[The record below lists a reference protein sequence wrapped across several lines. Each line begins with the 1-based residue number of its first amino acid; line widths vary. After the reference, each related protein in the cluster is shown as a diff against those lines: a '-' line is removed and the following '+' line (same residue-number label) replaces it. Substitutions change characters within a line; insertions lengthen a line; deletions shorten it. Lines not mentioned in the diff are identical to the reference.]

1 MIQWFAQ
8 EHPASCIA
16 ACLRMTLSGFGT
28 LCTEPEIRQL
38 LGNPRYGLTLEQA
51 AVKLAAHGALAEW
64 HADWGLDDLRD
75 SVRNGIY
82 PIVGVERRYFG
93 HASAAHAVVVVDVR
107 ATEIE
112 MLDPLLGSAPCV
124 SRIETFAAAWRNAG
138 QEALLLVAPFSP

>member
-28 LCTEPEIRQL
+28 PRTEPEIRQL
-38 LGNPRYGLTLEQA
+38 LGNPLYGLTLEQA
-51 AVKLAAHGALAEW
+51 AVKLSEHGAVAEW
-64 HADWGLDDLRD
+64 HADWGVDDLRD
-75 SVRNGIY
+75 SVRDGFY

-93 HASAAHAVVVVDVR
+93 HASAAHAVVVAAVR

-112 MLDPLLGSAPCV
+112 MLDPLLGPAPRV
-124 SRIETFAAAWRNAG
+124 SLIETFADAWRTAG
-138 QEALLLVAPFSP
+138 QEALILTRSLQ